1 MVNVASQGSDGDQ
14 TQLRSYG
21 GEAGDARVARRRA
34 ALIDAALE
42 LLGQAE
48 PAQVTVRGVCA
59 RAALTPRYFYES
71 FVGVDDLVAAT
82 YEEVIAEIAEKAMG
96 AFARGGENPQRVA
109 AAVRAIVEIID
120 SDRRKGRLIFSD
132 TPTSPVVAVKR
143 AESILLFV
151 ALTARSAQE
160 ALGVDPGP
168 EVDAA
173 AHFQVGGLGRLLA
186 SWTEGLV
193 DLDHDRLI
201 AVCVGMLLPD
211 TFSGLAPDLR

>member
-1 MVNVASQGSDGDQ
+1 MVNVASQGSEGDQ

-82 YEEVIAEIAEKAMG
+82 YEEVI
-96 AFARGGENPQRVA
+96 
-109 AAVRAIVEIID
+109 
-120 SDRRKGRLIFSD
+120 S
-132 TPTSPVVAVKR
+132 
-143 AESILLFV
+143 
-151 ALTARSAQE
+151 
-160 ALGVDPGP
+160 
-168 EVDAA
+168 
-173 AHFQVGGLGRLLA
+173 
-186 SWTEGLV
+186 
-193 DLDHDRLI
+193 
-201 AVCVGMLLPD
+201 
-211 TFSGLAPDLR
+211 